1 LPAPPMATYL
11 LRKGKKEANMFPV
24 DRKAIQELTLTDS
37 LLQQLK
43 KRRLILGFKQRDMMM
58 RIGVSRQQYQ
68 RLEAKGNPQLST
80 LELIAEGLN
89 SELML
94 IPKEKMRAV
103 IAVLESVE
111 PVLALAQRQG
121 DQEKDNKKKSL
132 SEDPWQDLLEDDL

>member
-1 LPAPPMATYL
+1 MPAPPMATYL